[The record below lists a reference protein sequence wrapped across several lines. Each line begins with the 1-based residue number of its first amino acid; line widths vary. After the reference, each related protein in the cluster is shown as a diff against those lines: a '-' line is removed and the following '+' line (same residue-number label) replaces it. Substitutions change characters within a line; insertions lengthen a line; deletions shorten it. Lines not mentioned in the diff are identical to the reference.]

1 MKYHDH
7 SSNQTYSPGFIF
19 NMHPDFHSR
28 MEMKNVLES
37 HLENIEV
44 SLVPNSDFYLTNA
57 NGVEQKVYV
66 KVVEVHVAANQ
77 TSEARQGLA
86 KAFDE
91 NDPDLANK
99 EFIPRPQRGIM
110 PIETYRAA
118 LAEHRSLTTDQRSF
132 SITGVKDMDNACMA
146 IGNSTYPLKEYI
158 LTKIIGKDKKPIF
171 NDITPTKMVKEG
183 RFLLLTHKD
192 KMDEAQEAID
202 AFTSW
207 LDKTGQQTTLA
218 HPGKKIKRTNP
229 YSTGPRFSKHAN
241 KITAK
246 FSLTAA
252 APPAPPPTNNPWN
265 GNNKRTVQLVV
276 GNTNEFPP
284 LANATSNDEHGTSK
298 KQKSNKAATQSSSE
312 DSQADADDLTY
323 ETRHSEHSQRLKDIE
338 EQTNKELA
346 ELRQA
351 NKSLREEHTKE
362 RIDYKKNQIEYEKTL
377 SDLQTHLKNA
387 DQRTDHLSQQISTV
401 AKLVLFLATH
411 TSGAPP
417 IPLDLL
423 ESLNA
428 PPPVAIPPSATTQS
442 SDTNDADAMDI
453 ETELARSKRG
463 AGEMN

>member
-1 MKYHDH
+1 MTTVPSLPFDGNGEPPGGIPPSGTASGRPGFQSAKSAMENGNVNEMFDYNIKFCVPIPSNGNVNPCPLITTALTHIQRNDHKAAILSKDKKTLLFSPGEIPSDERIYAYATDIQTDGRYKQAAFHFIIRTSLSFKALKGNNIYLRSWLRANNFWMKYHDH

-37 HLENIEV
+37 DLENIEV

-132 SITGVKDMDNACMA
+132 SITGVKDMDNARVA
-146 IGNSTYPLKEYI
+146 FGSSTYPLKEYI
-158 LTKIIGKDKKPIF
+158 LTKIIGNDKKPIF
-171 NDITPTKMVKEG
+171 NDIAPTKMVKEG

-276 GNTNEFPP
+276 GNSNEFPP
-284 LANATSNDEHGTSK
+284 LANATSNDEQGTS
-298 KQKSNKAATQSSSE
+298 
-312 DSQADADDLTY
+312 
-323 ETRHSEHSQRLKDIE
+323 
-338 EQTNKELA
+338 
-346 ELRQA
+346 
-351 NKSLREEHTKE
+351 
-362 RIDYKKNQIEYEKTL
+362 
-377 SDLQTHLKNA
+377 
-387 DQRTDHLSQQISTV
+387 
-401 AKLVLFLATH
+401 
-411 TSGAPP
+411 TS
-417 IPLDLL
+417 
-423 ESLNA
+423 
-428 PPPVAIPPSATTQS
+428 
-442 SDTNDADAMDI
+442 
-453 ETELARSKRG
+453 
-463 AGEMN
+463 